1 MAKGVGVGVGEGGAC
16 KYSGERWAQRGGGGG
31 GGGYGRVDVQMQKL
45 YQECQEENDHM
56 KKNEEQW

>member
-31 GGGYGRVDVQMQKL
+31 GGVRKGRCANAEVISRMPGRERP
-45 YQECQEENDHM
+45 YE
-56 KKNEEQW
+56 KK